1 MSIRSPIVCI
11 LAHVDHGKTSLLDY
25 IRGSAIAKKE
35 PGAITQ
41 MIGAYYLPRNTIIK
55 LSGELGQKV
64 ENTLKVP
71 GILFID
77 TPGHEAFTSMRQRGG
92 SISDIAIL
100 VIDITQGIQ
109 KQTIESVQI
118 LLRSKV
124 PFLVALNKVDLI
136 YGWKP
141 QPTTSI
147 LKSIEKQSQKTIEY
161 LEEKTYSILGEL
173 TNFNIKV
180 ERFDRVKD
188 FTKEIVAI
196 PCSAKTGEGTAE
208 LLLYLSGLT
217 QKYLASSLS
226 LKTDGPAKGS
236 ILEVKEEKGLGTTID
251 VIIYEGKLKKNSLIA
266 FASLSGPLKTKIR
279 GIFRP
284 PTNQEKIESQKLVS
298 VDEVVAAAGVK
309 IYAQNLEGA
318 LAGSPLYSIEN
329 ERDFEEISKEISKT
343 ISDILIK
350 KSDFLGVIVKT
361 DTLGSAE
368 AFLNLLNSKNIA
380 VREVGIGP
388 ITKKDIIEAAAVSN
402 LDRYLGV
409 ILAFNVDLP
418 KEVEEEAKRRSIKI
432 FNSKVI
438 FESFE
443 NYLSWLEEEKE
454 KQKLQILC
462 SVSYPVKLKI
472 LPQCFFRLCKPAI
485 FGVEVLAGKLKP
497 KSVLVKADGTI
508 IGEVKS
514 IQNQGQSVLEAK
526 AGEKVAIAIDDCYCG
541 RTIKELDILFSYISP
556 AQQEEI
562 KKHCLDML
570 TKEELLVLEEI
581 EKIIKK

>member
-41 MIGAYYLPRNTIIK
+41 MIGAYYLPRDTIIK

-173 TNFNIKV
+173 TNFNIRV

-196 PCSAKTGEGTAE
+196 PCSAKTGEGTA
-208 LLLYLSGLT
+208 
-217 QKYLASSLS
+217 
-226 LKTDGPAKGS
+226 
-236 ILEVKEEKGLGTTID
+236 
-251 VIIYEGKLKKNSLIA
+251 
-266 FASLSGPLKTKIR
+266 
-279 GIFRP
+279 
-284 PTNQEKIESQKLVS
+284 
-298 VDEVVAAAGVK
+298 
-309 IYAQNLEGA
+309 
-318 LAGSPLYSIEN
+318 
-329 ERDFEEISKEISKT
+329 
-343 ISDILIK
+343 
-350 KSDFLGVIVKT
+350 
-361 DTLGSAE
+361 
-368 AFLNLLNSKNIA
+368 
-380 VREVGIGP
+380 
-388 ITKKDIIEAAAVSN
+388 
-402 LDRYLGV
+402 
-409 ILAFNVDLP
+409 
-418 KEVEEEAKRRSIKI
+418 
-432 FNSKVI
+432 
-438 FESFE
+438 
-443 NYLSWLEEEKE
+443 
-454 KQKLQILC
+454 
-462 SVSYPVKLKI
+462 
-472 LPQCFFRLCKPAI
+472 
-485 FGVEVLAGKLKP
+485 
-497 KSVLVKADGTI
+497 
-508 IGEVKS
+508 
-514 IQNQGQSVLEAK
+514 
-526 AGEKVAIAIDDCYCG
+526 
-541 RTIKELDILFSYISP
+541 
-556 AQQEEI
+556 
-562 KKHCLDML
+562 
-570 TKEELLVLEEI
+570 
-581 EKIIKK
+581 

>member
-41 MIGAYYLPRNTIIK
+41 MIGAYYLPRDTIIK

-173 TNFNIKV
+173 TNFNIRV

-284 PTNQEKIESQKLVS
+284 PTDEEKIESQKLVS

-388 ITKKDIIEAAAVSN
+388 ITKRDIIEAAAVSN
-402 LDRYLGV
+402 LDKYLGV

-454 KQKLQILC
+454 KEKLQILC

-485 FGVEVLAGKLKP
+485 FGVEV
-497 KSVLVKADGTI
+497 
-508 IGEVKS
+508 
-514 IQNQGQSVLEAK
+514 
-526 AGEKVAIAIDDCYCG
+526 
-541 RTIKELDILFSYISP
+541 
-556 AQQEEI
+556 
-562 KKHCLDML
+562 
-570 TKEELLVLEEI
+570 
-581 EKIIKK
+581 